1 METLLEAFT
10 VELGDN
16 FSRHL
21 IFHYAVVFILALIPP
36 VLVALDTYFAT
47 STARMLGEKIRS
59 RKLRKGLEK
68 LSFYWGA
75 QIAASLV
82 GTIGLLFTWYN
93 LPYMTIF
100 VTLAVAWTEGKS
112 YREHFIRRK
121 DGVAKIPETLQEMI
135 DFFGE
140 DELKTT
146 LRAIA
151 RRKRPTHP
159 FPAAVEADPDFLTR
173 AAPTTL
179 DGTDIPDGTDTPIPT
194 GY

>member
-140 DELKTT
+140 DDLKTT

-151 RRKRPTHP
+151 RRKLPTHP

-179 DGTDIPDGTDTPIPT
+179 DGTDTPSPT

>member
-1 METLLEAFT
+1 MLYYL
-10 VELGDN
+10 
-16 FSRHL
+16 FSPL
-21 IFHYAVVFILALIPP
+21 SP

-75 QIAASLV
+75 QITASLV
-82 GTIGLLFTWYN
+82 GTIGLLFSWYN
-93 LPYMTIF
+93 LPYMTIL

-140 DELKTT
+140 EELKGIFRT
-146 LRAIA
+146 IA
-151 RRKRPTHP
+151 RRKLNPQQ
-159 FPAAVEADPDFLTR
+159 PDT
-173 AAPTTL
+173 
-179 DGTDIPDGTDTPIPT
+179 
-194 GY
+194 YE

>member
-1 METLLEAFT
+1 
-10 VELGDN
+10 
-16 FSRHL
+16 
-21 IFHYAVVFILALIPP
+21 
-36 VLVALDTYFAT
+36 
-47 STARMLGEKIRS
+47 MLGEKIRS

-151 RRKRPTHP
+151 RRKLPTHP